1 MKSFQAEREI
11 IQLLSVKREA
21 MQRTLLAIML
31 AAIVS
36 LAGCTSESTDDS
48 QKIDDG
54 GVSVPIFP
62 IWSEI
67 TDDNTTWS
75 SDKLEGEAYIVI
87 FSAQWCNS
95 PCFNLMHRIWDTQPN
110 IPVMVMST
118 DNGSEMSFQD
128 WHDSADAYDDEDG
141 ETNNNLTT
149 FRFMLGDEEG
159 QELGVTSPGTTI
171 FVDKEGLMSWQGKSS
186 EANDEDT
193 INEQW
198 AIANE

>member
-1 MKSFQAEREI
+1 MKSFHIYREI
-11 IQLLSVKREA
+11 IQLLSVKRKA

-36 LAGCTSESTDDS
+36 LAGCTSESADDS

-54 GVSVPIFP
+54 GVSVPTFP
-62 IWSEI
+62 VWSEI

-128 WHDSADAYDDEDG
+128 WHDSADAYDDEDD
-141 ETNNNLTT
+141 ETHNNLTT

-171 FVDKEGLMSWQGKSS
+171 FVNKEGLMSWKGKSS

-198 AIANE
+198 VIANE

>member
-1 MKSFQAEREI
+1 
-11 IQLLSVKREA
+11 

-31 AAIVS
+31 AATIT
-36 LAGCTSESTDDS
+36 LAGCTSDSTDDS
-48 QKIDDG
+48 KEIDND
-54 GVSVPIFP
+54 VDSVPTFP
-62 IWSEI
+62 VWSEI

-171 FVDKEGLMSWQGKSS
+171 FVNKEGLMSWKGKSS

>member
-1 MKSFQAEREI
+1 
-11 IQLLSVKREA
+11 

-62 IWSEI
+62 VWSEI

-75 SDKLEGEAYIVI
+75 SDKLDGEAYIVI

-95 PCFNLMHRIWDTQPN
+95 PCFNL
-110 IPVMVMST
+110 
-118 DNGSEMSFQD
+118 
-128 WHDSADAYDDEDG
+128 
-141 ETNNNLTT
+141 
-149 FRFMLGDEEG
+149 
-159 QELGVTSPGTTI
+159 I
-171 FVDKEGLMSWQGKSS
+171 FYVKF
-186 EANDEDT
+186 
-193 INEQW
+193 
-198 AIANE
+198 

>member
-1 MKSFQAEREI
+1 MKSLQAYREI
-11 IQLLSVKREA
+11 IQLLSVKRYA

-75 SDKLEGEAYIVI
+75 SDKLEGEAYVVI

>member
-1 MKSFQAEREI
+1 MKSLQAYREI
-11 IQLLSVKREA
+11 IQLLSVKRYA

-75 SDKLEGEAYIVI
+75 RDKLEGEAYVVI

-186 EANDEDT
+186 EANNEDT

>member
-1 MKSFQAEREI
+1 MKSLQAYREI
-11 IQLLSVKREA
+11 IQLLSVKRYA

-54 GVSVPIFP
+54 GVSVPVFP
-62 IWSEI
+62 VWSEI

-75 SDKLEGEAYIVI
+75 SDKLDGEAYIVI

>member
-62 IWSEI
+62 VWSEI

-75 SDKLEGEAYIVI
+75 SDKLDGEAYIVI

>member
-11 IQLLSVKREA
+11 IQLLSVKREP

-54 GVSVPIFP
+54 GVSVPVFP
-62 IWSEI
+62 VWSEI

-75 SDKLEGEAYIVI
+75 SDKLDGEAYIVI
-87 FSAQWCNS
+87 FSAQWCNN

-159 QELGVTSPGTTI
+159 QKLDITSPGTTI
-171 FVDKEGLMSWQGKSS
+171 FVNKEGLISWKGKSS
-186 EANDEDT
+186 EINDEDT

-198 AIANE
+198 EIANE

>member
-11 IQLLSVKREA
+11 IQLLSVKREP

-54 GVSVPIFP
+54 GVSVPVFP
-62 IWSEI
+62 VWSEI

-75 SDKLEGEAYIVI
+75 SDKLDGEAYIVI

-171 FVDKEGLMSWQGKSS
+171 FVNKEGVMSWKGKSS

>member
-1 MKSFQAEREI
+1 MKSLQAYREI
-11 IQLLSVKREA
+11 IQLLSVKRYA

-31 AAIVS
+31 VAIIS

-54 GVSVPIFP
+54 GVSVPVFP
-62 IWSEI
+62 VWSEI

-141 ETNNNLTT
+141 QTNNNLTS

-159 QELGVTSPGTTI
+159 QDLGVTSPGTTI

>member
-1 MKSFQAEREI
+1 MKSLQAYREI
-11 IQLLSVKREA
+11 IQLLSVKRYA

-141 ETNNNLTT
+141 ETNNNLTS

>member
-1 MKSFQAEREI
+1 MKSLQAYREI
-11 IQLLSVKREA
+11 IQLLSVKRYA

-31 AAIVS
+31 VAIVS

-54 GVSVPIFP
+54 GVSVPVFP
-62 IWSEI
+62 VWSEI

-128 WHDSADAYDDEDG
+128 WHDSADAYDDDDG
-141 ETNNNLTT
+141 QTNNNLTS

-159 QELGVTSPGTTI
+159 QDLGVTSPGTTI

>member
-11 IQLLSVKREA
+11 IQLLLVKRKV

-31 AAIVS
+31 AATIT
-36 LAGCTSESTDDS
+36 LAGCTSDSTDDS
-48 QKIDDG
+48 KEIDND
-54 GVSVPIFP
+54 VDSVPTFP
-62 IWSEI
+62 VWSEI

-141 ETNNNLTT
+141 ETNNNLTS

-171 FVDKEGLMSWQGKSS
+171 FVNKEGLMSWKGKSS

>member
-1 MKSFQAEREI
+1 
-11 IQLLSVKREA
+11 
-21 MQRTLLAIML
+21 MQRTLLAIL
-31 AAIVS
+31 LVTTIS
-36 LAGCTSESTDDS
+36 LAGCTSNSIDDS

-54 GVSVPIFP
+54 GIPVPLFP
-62 IWSEI
+62 IWSEL

-75 SDKLEGEAYIVI
+75 SEKLENQAYIVI

-95 PCFNLMHRIWDTQPN
+95 PCYNLMHRIWDTQPD

-128 WHDSADAYDDEDG
+128 WHDSADAHDDDED

-159 QELGVTSPGTTI
+159 QALDVTSPGTTI
-171 FVDKEGLMSWQGKSS
+171 FVDKEGMISWSGKSS
-186 EANDEDT
+186 EANDEHT
-193 INEQW
+193 IREQW
-198 AIANE
+198 AIANES

>member
-1 MKSFQAEREI
+1 MKSLQAYREI
-11 IQLLSVKREA
+11 IQLLSVKRYA

-62 IWSEI
+62 VWSEI

-75 SDKLEGEAYIVI
+75 SDKLDGEAYIVI

>member
-1 MKSFQAEREI
+1 MKSLQAYREI
-11 IQLLSVKREA
+11 IQLLSVKRYA

-54 GVSVPIFP
+54 GVSVPVFP
-62 IWSEI
+62 VWSEI

-75 SDKLEGEAYIVI
+75 SDKLDGEAYIVI

-95 PCFNLMHRIWDTQPN
+95 PCFNLKHRIWDTQPN

>member
-54 GVSVPIFP
+54 GVSVPVFP
-62 IWSEI
+62 VWSEI

-75 SDKLEGEAYIVI
+75 SDKLDGEAYIVI

-141 ETNNNLTT
+141 ETNNNLTS

-171 FVDKEGLMSWQGKSS
+171 FVNKEGLMSWKGKSS

>member
-1 MKSFQAEREI
+1 MKSFHIYREI
-11 IQLLSVKREA
+11 IQLLSVKRYA

-54 GVSVPIFP
+54 GVSVPVFP
-62 IWSEI
+62 VWSEI

-75 SDKLEGEAYIVI
+75 SDKLDGEAYIVI

-141 ETNNNLTT
+141 ETNNNLTS

-171 FVDKEGLMSWQGKSS
+171 FVNKEGLMSWKGKSS

>member
-1 MKSFQAEREI
+1 MKSLQAYREI
-11 IQLLSVKREA
+11 IQLLSVKRYA

-54 GVSVPIFP
+54 GVSVPVFP
-62 IWSEI
+62 VWSEI